1 MKKRDGLI
9 LTAMALGIGS
19 GWMVLN
25 ESVFAEE
32 GNFETIPFAEEVQS
46 DVTEETVS
54 IAEDVDLKEEGASK
68 EELPNESTRETSE
81 NDLEPPQKEEG
92 KEIESPEEIETI
104 EAGAI
109 AREYEPDAQKL
120 TEAAYREISYQ
131 TEENKNLNGIVIKT
145 GENVNLSNLVNQ
157 YDFFVIQADAG
168 YGQVNT
174 NFSVLADQVL
184 RGEKKLMMYH
194 DGRTGKNVEDGNMEA
209 YGFYNVIKN
218 YIGKGLPVLRFM
230 NDANTGPNWAQ
241 TFMDTLYGLSG
252 VRGIVWTNQE
262 KINDGDWS
270 QYDAANYPYTTD
282 VTKYEAS
289 DVQWNEQIK
298 VNHAS
303 EAEELYRLYN
313 PNSGEHFYTKRS
325 TERDDLVRVGWRYE
339 SLGWTTPTEGMGAQV
354 YRLYNPNAG
363 DHHYT
368 MDAGERD
375 MLIGKGWRYE
385 GVGWYSDK
393 NKATAIYRAY
403 NPNAKAGAHH
413 FTSNKEEKDYLVRL
427 GWRDEKI
434 GFYGIVSTLLP
445 RDLPMESYLKEEY
458 GYNTSGAK
466 LSGVQKVQGN
476 YYYFDNQASKAMKKG
491 SGLTQVGNKSV
502 YVNGNGTLQ
511 VGQMN
516 TNGGWKWFDPNSAY
530 MVKSTFIDI
539 PAAYNSGKA
548 KRVYYDGNGNMV
560 YGEYVINGIKYS
572 FDKNDGTLLN
582 PLASLLSQI
591 QNYINGNKYSSDI
604 WNVSLRVLGLN
615 GDLLYNNR
623 KQQSASLMKLFVMGA
638 IYQNYESMCSS
649 FGKSIIDS
657 NLHAMI
663 TWSSNDAWVYL
674 VSCLGYGNYS
684 SGINNLRNWC
694 NSKGYNETEM
704 LGVPYG
710 NYTSVRDTMNIISDM
725 ANNKLRYSSEMI
737 SLLKQQTRTSKIP
750 AGIPAGIVTGNK
762 TGELD
767 NTEND
772 VAIVYAPKGTYILSV
787 MSTSLTSTAHARE
800 MIRTI
805 SSMVYQY
812 LQQ

>member
-1 MKKRDGLI
+1 MKKRDLLMI
-9 LTAMALGIGS
+9 AAVSLGIGG

-25 ESVFAEE
+25 ETVFAQEE
-32 GNFETIPFAEEVQS
+32 NELPAPMTEYVESNVLDATIVQAESKETTDSTELTESSALESEKQNSENEELPVEKPVFVEQESKDEMLEQPFVETQPETMTAPVATVQSVSVQS
-46 DVTEETVS
+46 D
-54 IAEDVDLKEEGASK
+54 A
-68 EELPNESTRETSE
+68 N
-81 NDLEPPQKEEG
+81 
-92 KEIESPEEIETI
+92 
-104 EAGAI
+104 
-109 AREYEPDAQKL
+109 
-120 TEAAYREISYQ
+120 Q
-131 TEENKNLNGIVIKT
+131 TLNTYVIKMGQT
-145 GENVNLSNLVNQ
+145 VNMADLLGQ
-157 YDFFVIQADAG
+157 YDCFVIQADAG

-194 DGRTGKNVEDGNMEA
+194 DGRAGKNVEDGNMEA

-289 DVQWNEQIK
+289 DVPWNEQIK

-303 EAEELYRLYN
+303 EVEELYRLYN

-325 TERDDLVRVGWRYE
+325 AERDDLVRVGWRYE

-445 RDLPMESYLKEEY
+445 RDLPMESYLKGEY

-560 YGEYVINGIKYS
+560 HGSYTLGNYRFTTNGEGIIIGS
-572 FDKNDGTLLN
+572 ELLN
-582 PLASLLSQI
+582 LRSKYFMQTDPRWGGIYYGYLPLSSSGCVVTSAATI
-591 QNYINGNKYSSDI
+591 INYFAGTNHTPVNIANLAYRNGYLNSRTDGSTSDI
-604 WNVSLRVLGLN
+604 WRFLSNYYGL
-615 GDLLYNNR
+615 
-623 KQQSASLMKLFVMGA
+623 S
-638 IYQNYESMCSS
+638 YQNHLSYNAAKQALID
-649 FGKSIIDS
+649 GK
-657 NLHAMI
+657 
-663 TWSSNDAWVYL
+663 
-674 VSCLGYGNYS
+674 
-684 SGINNLRNWC
+684 
-694 NSKGYNETEM
+694 
-704 LGVPYG
+704 
-710 NYTSVRDTMNIISDM
+710 
-725 ANNKLRYSSEMI
+725 
-737 SLLKQQTRTSKIP
+737 
-750 AGIPAGIVTGNK
+750 IVTGAVGYSRWCPWYGITHEIYMSGYNNGK
-762 TGELD
+762 VTVYD
-767 NTEND
+767 PINTANCGVFNLAD
-772 VAIVYAPKGTYILSV
+772 IFSV
-787 MSTSLTSTAHARE
+787 SSTSWVDTMDGGPFYAIGKR
-800 MIRTI
+800 
-805 SSMVYQY
+805 
-812 LQQ
+812 